1 MVTDMNT
8 NTTKNDFS
16 KGNLLMHMIK
26 LAVPMTLAQLVNVLY
41 NIIDRI
47 YIGRIPVDA
56 TNALTG
62 LGVAFPLCTLV
73 IAFANLI
80 GMGGAP
86 LFSIE
91 RGKNNQDEA
100 ARILGNSFVMLVVI
114 GIIVSSLIFIFK
126 KPLLLM
132 LGASEFTYSY
142 ADSYISIYLAG
153 SIFVM
158 TSLGMNAF
166 INAQGFG
173 KTGMMTISIGAVIN
187 IILDPVFIFAAGMGV
202 KGAALATIISQFFSA
217 LWTLRFLTGKKTIIA
232 LHFKNFRLER
242 RRILKIMG
250 LGLSGFTM
258 SFTNSLVQI
267 AANASLAKHGG
278 DIYIAAMTVINSVR
292 EIVHMPVQGI
302 SNSSQPIMSFNY
314 GAKAYD
320 RVKKVIKYM
329 TTALLVYTTAA
340 WIIIMIFS
348 RQLILAFNNDPA
360 LLNIGITSMH
370 LYYFGFF
377 MMSFQF
383 AGQSVFTALGKS
395 KKAVFFSLFRKVIIV
410 VPLTFLLPYIISPAA
425 NGVFIAE
432 PVSNFIG
439 GLACFIT
446 MYITVYRKL

>member
-1 MVTDMNT
+1 
-8 NTTKNDFS
+8 
-16 KGNLLMHMIK
+16 
-26 LAVPMTLAQLVNVLY
+26 
-41 NIIDRI
+41 
-47 YIGRIPVDA
+47 
-56 TNALTG
+56 
-62 LGVAFPLCTLV
+62 
-73 IAFANLI
+73 
-80 GMGGAP
+80 
-86 LFSIE
+86 
-91 RGKNNQDEA
+91 
-100 ARILGNSFVMLVVI
+100 
-114 GIIVSSLIFIFK
+114 
-126 KPLLLM
+126 
-132 LGASEFTYSY
+132 
-142 ADSYISIYLAG
+142 
-153 SIFVM
+153 
-158 TSLGMNAF
+158 
-166 INAQGFG
+166 
-173 KTGMMTISIGAVIN
+173 MTISIGAVIN

-217 LWTLRFLTGKKTIIA
+217 LWTIRFLTGKKTIIA
-232 LHFKNFRLER
+232 LHFKNFKLER

-329 TTALLVYTTAA
+329 TTALLVYTTTA

-348 RQLILAFNNDPA
+348 KQLILAFNNDPA

-410 VPLTFLLPYIISPAA
+410 VPITFLLPYIISPAA